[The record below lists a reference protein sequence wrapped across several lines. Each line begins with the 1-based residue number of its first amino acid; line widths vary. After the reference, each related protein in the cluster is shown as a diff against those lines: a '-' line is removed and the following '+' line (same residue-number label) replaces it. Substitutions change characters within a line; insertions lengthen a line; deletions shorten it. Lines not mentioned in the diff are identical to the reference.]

1 MQLCANIRTS
11 DAQRSSK
18 PNLFFMDRIARIQEM
33 LEKQPDDAFLYHALG
48 LEYLKNENQAEA
60 EKMFIRS
67 LAKNK
72 DHVGTY
78 YHLVNLLAKAGRTN
92 EAIQWCEKGLPACKR
107 VGDEHA
113 WRELNTLYEDLI
125 F

>member
-1 MQLCANIRTS
+1 MSRI
-11 DAQRSSK
+11 
-18 PNLFFMDRIARIQEM
+18 DRLKEM

-48 LEYLKNENQAEA
+48 LEWVKTGDEQEAERMFAKALEKNE
-60 EKMFIRS
+60 
-67 LAKNK
+67 

-78 YHLVNLLAKAGRTN
+78 YHLVNLLAKAGRTA
-92 EAIQWCEKGLPACKR
+92 EAVALCEKGLPACRR

-113 WRELNTLYEDLI
+113 HRELNMLYEELI